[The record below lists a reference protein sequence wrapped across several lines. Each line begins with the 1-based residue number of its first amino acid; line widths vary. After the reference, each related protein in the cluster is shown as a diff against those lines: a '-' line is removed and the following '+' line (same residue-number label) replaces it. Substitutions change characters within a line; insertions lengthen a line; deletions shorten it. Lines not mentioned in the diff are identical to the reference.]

1 MTSFR
6 LAGQT
11 SSIQGGCERPDGLQ
25 GACDLRSGWLGAN
38 YDTARL
44 RPAAAVLQRATAGPW
59 PASVSRR
66 RPPLWGR

>member
-6 LAGQT
+6 LAGLT
-11 SSIQGGCERPDGLQ
+11 SSIQGGSERPDVLLGV
-25 GACDLRSGWLGAN
+25 CNLRSGWLGAN
-38 YDTARL
+38 YVTARL

-59 PASVSRR
+59 PASASRR